1 MLNIPKLII
10 VCCAVLSLRC
20 VQATSP
26 PQFLKDING
35 YRSACKS
42 IGWEP
47 KQDCAVY
54 NVVAFHANLN
64 SHLNNLDPNTTI
76 KFENVQLNKGNG
88 YDPNTGIFTAPE
100 DGVYSFA
107 WSFLS
112 KVGGTVYLAAVIENA
127 DHAHTCIGNQQSSY
141 ISASGHLLYEL
152 KEGNKVWLRTW
163 HVPATFIH
171 SGYYSYFSGSKIN
184 SL

>member
-1 MLNIPKLII
+1 MSNVLKLII
-10 VCCAVLSLRC
+10 VCCAVLSLCC

-47 KQDCAVY
+47 KQDCGMY
-54 NVVAFHANLN
+54 NVVAFHANLIP
-64 SHLNNLDPNTTI
+64 HLNNVTPNTTI
-76 KFENVQLNKGNG
+76 KFGNVQLNTGNS

-112 KVGGTVYLAAVIENA
+112 KVGGTVYVAAVIDNA
-127 DHAHTCIGNQQSSY
+127 DHVHTCIQDQQSKF
-141 ISASGHLLYEL
+141 ISTSGHLLHEL
-152 KEGNKVWLRTW
+152 KEGSRVWLRTF
-163 HVPATFIH
+163 HVAATFIH
-171 SGYYSYFSGSKIN
+171 GSYYSYFSGSKIN